1 MENKNSD
8 IFKKQREM
16 LPQAISD
23 SLKIMG
29 SEAVTF
35 FVGAFNNQKFDNDSE
50 MWAERKNNKDPGR
63 NILMKTGT
71 LRASIK
77 AEPPTLDSV
86 TISTGGLDYARI
98 LNEGGVN
105 GTGGHIPARKFIGNS
120 KELFE
125 IIQKK
130 IDKRIKQIFGKIN

>member
-105 GTGGHIPARKFIGNS
+105 G
-120 KELFE
+120 
-125 IIQKK
+125 
-130 IDKRIKQIFGKIN
+130 